1 MAAMFFLFS
10 IASAGQSPPLPEG
23 IASRDRDLIYGR
35 KYGMSLTMDRLVP
48 AKPNGKAVVWVVSGG
63 WFSNPDSINPAT
75 AAPLCKAGYQVFAV
89 CHGSQPRFT
98 IPEILDDMHRS
109 TRWIRANAS
118 RFQVDPVSIG
128 VTGGSA
134 GGHLSLMLGMVHRP
148 GDAKAKDPVD
158 RQPSGCQAVACFFPP
173 TDFLNWTR
181 PGEVM
186 LGKPHLLKNLP
197 PAFDF
202 HTQDKLT
209 GQFRLI
215 TDEKERERIGKEISP
230 ISHISAGSAPVYLVQ
245 GTSDLLVPQSQAE
258 TFMGALKEKGIAG
271 ELVIKRG
278 AGHGWAGMDKDLE
291 QFAIWFDKHLAVK
304 R

>member
-35 KYGMSLTMDRLVP
+35 KYGMSLTMDRFVP

-118 RFQVDPVSIG
+118 RFQVDPGAIG

-291 QFAIWFDKHLAVK
+291 QFANWFDKHLAMK